1 MDVTI
6 LGSGGGVP
14 SQTRETSCVLVRDGD
29 SALLL
34 DAGTGVRRLVA
45 DGTLLGGVTDLQVV
59 LTHFHFDHV
68 CGLPFLSWLCDGAT
82 IWAPGRWLYR
92 RESKAI
98 LGSLR
103 RPPVAPSDVSGAFPI
118 KELRAGSQEIGP
130 FELRAS
136 PQPRHWAPS
145 AGLRVDDELAFVT
158 DTPYEAAS
166 AELAAGVDYLLHEAW
181 SSSRLPLHPDREATA
196 ADAARVAVEAGARS
210 LTLIH
215 RNPTLEDRSALL
227 ADATAIF
234 ERAALGEDG
243 LLLLREGLAGSR
255 RPN

>member
-1 MDVTI
+1 M
-6 LGSGGGVP
+6 
-14 SQTRETSCVLVRDGD
+14 
-29 SALLL
+29 
-34 DAGTGVRRLVA
+34 GTGARRLLA
-45 DGTLLGGVTDLQVV
+45 DASLLGGVGRLHVV

-68 CGLPFLSWLCDGAT
+68 CGLPYLPWLPVDAAV
-82 IWAPGRWLYR
+82 WAPGKWLYD
-92 RESKAI
+92 EGSDDI
-98 LGSLR
+98 LNPLR
-103 RPPVAPSDVSGAFPI
+103 RPPVAPSDVTSTYPVN
-118 KELRAGSQEIGP
+118 ELGPGPQTIGG
-130 FELRAS
+130 FEVRAS

-158 DTPYEAAS
+158 DTPYEASS
-166 AELAAGVDYLLHEAW
+166 AQLAAGVDHLLHEAW
-181 SSSRLPLHPDREATA
+181 SSSRLPLHPDRDATA
-196 ADAARVAVEAGARS
+196 ADAARVAVEAGAGS